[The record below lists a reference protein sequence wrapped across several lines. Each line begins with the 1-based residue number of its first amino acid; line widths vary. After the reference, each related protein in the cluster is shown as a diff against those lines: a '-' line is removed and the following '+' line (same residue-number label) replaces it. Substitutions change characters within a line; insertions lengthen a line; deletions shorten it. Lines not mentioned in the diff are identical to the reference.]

1 MGWLAPGCEAGG
13 SLQMGRGLASA
24 RHAGSTH
31 ASGQPPCHTRPFDWN
46 DPDPAMLQFVQYMA
60 IYGNAPAKAG
70 NSW

>member
-1 MGWLAPGCEAGG
+1 
-13 SLQMGRGLASA
+13 MGRGLASA